1 MGRGLF
7 LLVAGRLHMKLR
19 KCAFRIRSRSRTRTF
34 SPEFTLCNL
43 PPPPPPPAPV
53 PRRRLPAALLLV
65 LVGPVLAVV
74 LTVAEHALGD
84 APAPGE
90 ALEAPP
96 LLAAAVGRPTGADV
110 GGSLYMCGWGEFA
123 IFLHKYICSLTNCL
137 HLCLRSSFH
146 FKKEKEKEKKFGWAK
161 CRA

>member
-1 MGRGLF
+1 MCILN
-7 LLVAGRLHMKLR
+7 
-19 KCAFRIRSRSRTRTF
+19 SRSRTRTF
-34 SPEFTLCNL
+34 PPEFTLFNL
-43 PPPPPPPAPV
+43 PPPPPPSPAPV
-53 PRRRLPAALLLV
+53 PRRHPAALLFV

-74 LTVAEHALGD
+74 LPVADHALGD

-96 LLAAAVGRPTGADV
+96 LLAAAVGRPTGAAV
-110 GGSLYMCGWGEFA
+110 GDGLYMCGGGEFA
-123 IFLHKYICSLTNCL
+123 IFFHKYICSLTNCL

-146 FKKEKEKEKKFGWAK
+146 FKKEKEKEKKFVWAK